1 HVLDVARR
9 CAPSPALGS
18 LKAAPQGKMAFRF
31 SDMAKIRLSDFYEPQ
46 TLKVIYEVFDYLL
59 RRTAADRDA
68 AGPSVDSAMRQRL
81 AEILLTLIS
90 EGETDPG
97 LLRRRTLKQFR
108 EGQRFS

>member
-1 HVLDVARR
+1 MR
-9 CAPSPALGS
+9 PASGS
-18 LKAAPQGKMAFRF
+18 GATPKPPQGKMDFRF
-31 SDMAKIRLSDFYEPQ
+31 SDMPKIRLSDFYEPQ

-90 EGETDPG
+90 EGETDPT
-97 LLRRRTLKQFR
+97 LLRRRTLEQFR
-108 EGQRFS
+108 EG